1 MSNRFDR
8 RLRSAPYA
16 SFLSLL
22 ALIGCLLPLL
32 FGAAPAHAD
41 DDFLPPD
48 QAFTFSAS
56 EEPGTVNVH
65 FKIAD
70 GYYMY
75 RERFAFAV
83 RNVANGGTATLGDA
97 QIPHGHVKFDATFN
111 KNVETY
117 RNELTIHVPVK
128 SASGAFDLAVTSQG
142 CADAGICYPPA
153 EHVYHVSG
161 AALQAAGA
169 AATAATQSAP
179 GSGQPWYERATS
191 ADYAQSLLQGGGFF
205 AVVGLYFVAGMVL
218 SLLPCS
224 YPMIPILSAIIVG
237 EGAKVTRTRGFA
249 LSFVYVLG
257 MALVYTVLG
266 IAAALVGQSL
276 GAWLQNPWVL
286 GVFALLLTAF
296 AVMLIAGYDVALP
309 QRWQDGASR
318 ASQGRS
324 GGKFVAVGVMGA
336 LSALVVGAC
345 MTAPLFAVLAFIAHT
360 GNALLGGAA
369 LFAMGIGLGV
379 PLMILGLG
387 AGTLL
392 PRAGTWM
399 DGVKVFFGVVLLA
412 AALWIV
418 WPVLGATAQMLLAA
432 LWLLLAAAALGLFTP
447 NAGGANVW
455 RRLGRGVGAALAIWG
470 ATLIVGL
477 AAGST
482 DPLRP
487 LAVLAGHE
495 GSAASS
501 QGAAA
506 QADALSFAPVRSS
519 AQLDAALKTA
529 GKPSMLDFYAD
540 WCVSCKEMEKFT
552 FSDPRVQTRLAQLGL
567 LRADVTANS
576 SDDQALLKRFG
587 LFGPPGIIFF
597 DQKGDEVLRV
607 VGYENADKFLERLTR
622 VAASGAEAPG
632 VATPGVAT
640 QTPSA
645 STLPALPASSRS
657 NLLNPS
663 GGQS

>member
-1 MSNRFDR
+1 M
-8 RLRSAPYA
+8 
-16 SFLSLL
+16 
-22 ALIGCLLPLL
+22 L
-32 FGAAPAHAD
+32 FGASLARAAD

-56 EEPGTVNVH
+56 EAPGMVDVH

-75 RERFAFAV
+75 RERFAFAA
-83 RNVANGGTATLGDA
+83 RNGTAQLGEA
-97 QIPHGHVKFDATFN
+97 QIPPGHVKFDPTFQ

-117 RNELTIHVPVK
+117 RGELTIRVPVQK
-128 SASGAFDLAVTSQG
+128 ASGPFDLAVTSQG

-153 EHVYHVSG
+153 QHVYHVSG
-161 AALQAAGA
+161 VALQAATAGQSPVPGRASSTPAPQPQTNA
-169 AATAATQSAP
+169 APAAGVTEE
-179 GSGQPWYERATS
+179 PWYERATS

-237 EGAKVTRTRGFA
+237 EGARVTRSRGFA

-286 GVFALLLTAF
+286 GVFAVLLTAF
-296 AVMLIAGYDVALP
+296 AVMLIAGYDIALP

-318 ASQGRS
+318 ATQGGS
-324 GGKFVAVGVMGA
+324 GGKFAAVAVMGA

-360 GNALLGGAA
+360 GNAVLGGAA
-369 LFAMGIGLGV
+369 LFAMGLGLGV

-387 AGTLL
+387 AGSLL
-392 PRAGTWM
+392 PRAGAWM

-447 NAGGANVW
+447 NAGAANVW
-455 RRLGRGVGAALAIWG
+455 RRLGRGLGAAFAIWA

-487 LAVLAGHE
+487 LAVLAARVG
-495 GSAASS
+495 GTNDVAAA
-501 QGAAA
+501 GAAQSSGA
-506 QADALSFAPVRSS
+506 SEANALVFAPVRSP

-529 GKPSMLDFYAD
+529 GRPSMLDFYAD

-552 FSDPRVQTRLAQLGL
+552 FSDPRVQVRLAELGL
-567 LRADVTANS
+567 LRADVTANN

-597 DQKGDEVLRV
+597 DTQGHEVLRV
-607 VGYENADKFLERLTR
+607 VGYENADRFLARLDR
-622 VAASGAEAPG
+622 VTAPAPQTQAA
-632 VATPGVAT
+632 
-640 QTPSA
+640 PSA
-645 STLPALPASSRS
+645 
-657 NLLNPS
+657 
-663 GGQS
+663 

>member
-8 RLRSAPYA
+8 RQRAAPYA
-16 SFLSLL
+16 SFLTLL

-48 QAFTFSAS
+48 QAFAFSAS
-56 EEPGTVNVH
+56 ETPGVVDVH

-75 RERFAFAV
+75 RERFAFAT
-83 RNVANGGTATLGDA
+83 RNGSATLGDA
-97 QIPHGHVKFDATFN
+97 QIPPGHVKFDPTFN

-128 SASGAFDLAVTSQG
+128 SASGPFDLAVTSQG

-161 AALQAAGA
+161 AALRAAGSSQSTTTVANA
-169 AATAATQSAP
+169 AAPSATADNT
-179 GSGQPWYERATS
+179 QPWYERATS

-237 EGAKVTRTRGFA
+237 EGARVTRARGFA

-286 GVFALLLTAF
+286 GAFAVLLTAF

-324 GGKFVAVGVMGA
+324 GGKFAAVALMGA

-360 GNALLGGAA
+360 GNAVLGGAA

-432 LWLLLAAAALGLFTP
+432 LWLLLAAASLGLFTP
-447 NAGGANVW
+447 NAGPANVW
-455 RRLGRGVGAALAIWG
+455 RRLGRGVGAAFAIWA

-487 LAVLAGHE
+487 LAVLAARE
-495 GSAASS
+495 G
-501 QGAAA
+501 GAAVGTAGTPGASA
-506 QADALSFAPVRSS
+506 QADALTFAPVRSS
-519 AQLDAALKTA
+519 GQLDAALKTA

-552 FSDPRVQTRLAQLGL
+552 FSDPRVQARLAQLGL

-576 SDDQALLKRFG
+576 TDDQALLKRFG

-597 DQKGDEVLRV
+597 DTKGNEVLRV
-607 VGYENADKFLERLTR
+607 VGYENADKFLARLDR
-622 VAASGAEAPG
+622 L
-632 VATPGVAT
+632 ATPGAGADA
-640 QTPSA
+640 QAPSA
-645 STLPALPASSRS
+645 SAVPSR
-657 NLLNPS
+657 NLLNLPS
-663 GGQS
+663 GQS

>member
-8 RLRSAPYA
+8 RLRAAPYA
-16 SFLSLL
+16 SFLSFL
-22 ALIGCLLPLL
+22 ALIGCVLPLL
-32 FGAAPAHAD
+32 FGAASAHAD

-56 EEPGTVNVH
+56 EQPGVVDVH

-83 RNVANGGTATLGDA
+83 RNGTATLGDA
-97 QIPHGHVKFDATFN
+97 QIPPGHVKFDPTFN

-117 RNELTIHVPVK
+117 RNEITIHVPVK

-169 AATAATQSAP
+169 GQSAAASASAAVSASV
-179 GSGQPWYERATS
+179 GDNTQPWYERATS

-286 GVFALLLTAF
+286 GVFAVLLTAF

-360 GNALLGGAA
+360 GNAVLGGAA

-418 WPVLGATAQMLLAA
+418 WPVLGASAQMLLAA
-432 LWLLLAAAALGLFTP
+432 LWLLFAAAALGLFTP

-455 RRLGRGVGAALAIWG
+455 RRLGRGLGAAFAIWA

-477 AAGST
+477 AA
-482 DPLRP
+482 
-487 LAVLAGHE
+487 HE
-495 GSAASS
+495 GGAPATPN
-501 QGAAA
+501 AAA

-552 FSDPRVQTRLAQLGL
+552 FSDPRVQARLAQLGL

-597 DQKGDEVLRV
+597 DTKGEEVLRV
-607 VGYENADKFLERLTR
+607 VGYENADKFLARLDR
-622 VAASGAEAPG
+622 IAAPAPG
-632 VATPGVAT
+632 ADAAGIAT

-645 STLPALPASSRS
+645 STVPSR
-657 NLLNPS
+657 NLLNLP

>member
-8 RLRSAPYA
+8 RSRVTPYA
-16 SFLSLL
+16 SLSGFFLLVC
-22 ALIGCLLPLL
+22 CLLPLL
-32 FGAAPAHAD
+32 FGASLARAD

-56 EEPGTVNVH
+56 EVPGMVDVH

-75 RERFAFAV
+75 RERFAFAT
-83 RNVANGGTATLGDA
+83 RNGTAQLGAA
-97 QIPHGHVKFDATFN
+97 QIPPGHVKFDPTFQ

-117 RNELTIHVPVK
+117 RGELTIRVPVQK
-128 SASGAFDLAVTSQG
+128 ASGPFDLAVTSQG

-161 AALQAAGA
+161 AALQAAAAGQSAVPGA
-169 AATAATQSAP
+169 AGATPVPLPQSHAAPAVSDADE
-179 GSGQPWYERATS
+179 PWYERATS

-205 AVVGLYFVAGMVL
+205 AVVGLYFLAGMVL

-237 EGAKVTRTRGFA
+237 EGARVTRSRGFA

-286 GVFALLLTAF
+286 GVFAVLLTAF
-296 AVMLIAGYDVALP
+296 AVMLIAGYDIALP

-318 ASQGRS
+318 ATQGRS
-324 GGKFVAVGVMGA
+324 GGKFAAVAVMGA

-360 GNALLGGAA
+360 GNAVLGGAA
-369 LFAMGIGLGV
+369 LFAMGLGLGV

-387 AGTLL
+387 AGSLL
-392 PRAGTWM
+392 PRAGAWM

-447 NAGGANVW
+447 NAGVANIW
-455 RRLGRGVGAALAIWG
+455 RRLGRGLGAAFAIWA

-487 LAVLAGHE
+487 LAVLAARVGGASDAPAGVE
-495 GSAASS
+495 QSAGAS
-501 QGAAA
+501 
-506 QADALSFAPVRSS
+506 DANALVFAPVRSP

-552 FSDPRVQTRLAQLGL
+552 FSDPRVQKRLGELGL
-567 LRADVTANS
+567 LRADVTANN

-597 DQKGDEVLRV
+597 DTQGHEVLRV
-607 VGYENADKFLERLTR
+607 VGYENADRFLARLDR
-622 VAASGAEAPG
+622 VTARAPQAPAA
-632 VATPGVAT
+632 
-640 QTPSA
+640 PSA
-645 STLPALPASSRS
+645 
-657 NLLNPS
+657 
-663 GGQS
+663 